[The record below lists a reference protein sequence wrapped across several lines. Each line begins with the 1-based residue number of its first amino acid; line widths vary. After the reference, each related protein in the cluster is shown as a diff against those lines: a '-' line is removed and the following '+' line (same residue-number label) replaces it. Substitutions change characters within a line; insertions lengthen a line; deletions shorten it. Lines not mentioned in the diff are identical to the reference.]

1 MTCII
6 ARHSLQSREEASDMN
21 AVGGGG
27 ASEGVGSVFGG
38 FFSSILESAS
48 LSRGSGEGDDDSAD
62 VIFSSD
68 SLVSIQA
75 HYEFDLEKMFQVKTI
90 TKDICSF

>member
-1 MTCII
+1 M
-6 ARHSLQSREEASDMN
+6 QSREKASDMN

-38 FFSSILESAS
+38 FFFGIFESAS
-48 LSRGSGEGDDDSAD
+48 LSGGSGEGDEDDSAD

-68 SLVSIQA
+68 SLVST
-75 HYEFDLEKMFQVKTI
+75 L
-90 TKDICSF
+90 